1 MTQAKQQP
9 ALRDD
14 VKLLTRLRDWRAG
27 FGSAVHTDTLDD
39 DTVELPDPRAMDL
52 VLRVGELLLA
62 SGEGTEAV
70 SEAMLSLSVAFELP
84 RAEVSVTFTAI
95 TLSTHPG
102 GDQPPITGERVV
114 RRRTLDYF
122 RVNELHSL
130 VQDAALGL
138 IELEGAISR
147 LREIKRA
154 RPPYHNWMLVT
165 GFGLIASSASLMVGG
180 QFIVAAMAFIATVL
194 GDRVSAWL
202 AKRGVAEFYQ
212 MAAAATTA
220 SVIGVGLLWSS
231 NELDLGLHAGAIITG
246 NIMALLPGRALVA
259 SLQDGISGSYVSSSA
274 RLLEVFFT
282 LGAIMAGVGAVAY
295 TAVQLGVD
303 MDLDNLPT
311 AGTTIDLAVLI
322 GAAGIAMTFAVS
334 LAVPPRI
341 LPMIGGMG
349 VAIWLIY
356 AGTRQALEVP
366 PAVGAVT
373 GAVVIGVAGHWL
385 SRRTHRP
392 VLPFVIP
399 AIAPLLPGS
408 ILYRGLLQITLGDV
422 VTGLLSLAEAVTVG
436 LALGAGVNLGGE
448 LVRAFQRGGLAGA
461 GRRHRP
467 AARRTRGGF

>member
-1 MTQAKQQP
+1 MSQTPQRP
-9 ALRDD
+9 AVRDD
-14 VKLLTRLRDWRAG
+14 MKLLTRLRDWRSG
-27 FGSAVHTDTLDD
+27 FGTAVHTDTLDD
-39 DTVELPDPRAMDL
+39 DIVEMPDPRAIDL

-84 RAEVSVTFTAI
+84 RSEVSVTFTAI

-102 GDQPPITGERVV
+102 GDHPPITGERVV

-122 RVNELHSL
+122 RVTELHSL

-147 LREIKRA
+147 LRQIKRA
-154 RPPYHNWMLVT
+154 HPPYPNWLVVT
-165 GFGLIASSASLMVGG
+165 GFGLIASSASLIVGG

-194 GDRVSAWL
+194 GDRVSALL

-212 MAAAATTA
+212 MTAAAGTA
-220 SVIGVGLLWSS
+220 SVIGVGLLWAS
-231 NELDLGLHAGAIITG
+231 NELGLGLYAGAIITG

-282 LGAIMAGVGAVAY
+282 LGAIMSGVGAVAY
-295 TAVQLGVD
+295 TAIQLGVD
-303 MDLDNLPT
+303 MALDNLPT
-311 AGTTIDLAVLI
+311 VGASVDAAVLI

-349 VAIWLIY
+349 VLIWLIY
-356 AGTRQALEVP
+356 SGTRYALDVP
-366 PAVGAVT
+366 AIVGTVT
-373 GAVVIGVAGHWL
+373 GAVVIGMAGHWL
-385 SRRTHRP
+385 SRRTQRP

-408 ILYRGLLQITLGDV
+408 ILYRGLLEITLGDV
-422 VTGLLSLAEAVTVG
+422 VSGLLSLSEAVAVG